1 MQTLAQSGHGR
12 ILIIDDTAMA
22 RTTLEALLHTEGHEV
37 LHAAD
42 GPTGLELARLE
53 QPDAIVVDVMM
64 PGMDGFA
71 VCVALRSER
80 ITAHIPIL
88 MVTALADD
96 GTRERGILA
105 GADDFL
111 SKPYDRWELRAR
123 LGTLM
128 RLGRAERALV
138 ERERLFW
145 VMDRSPYAYAL
156 LDAADRLRYAN
167 AECRRLLGLA
177 PDHPLDV
184 AIAPLIDAQLRVI
197 DRDQWANFASWDE
210 LSGPIA
216 LEDQGVD
223 GAPPQQFE
231 LWVHA
236 GHLPG
241 GWRVAEM
248 RATTLEIPLAG
259 MIAKP
264 LRG

>member
-1 MQTLAQSGHGR
+1 MQTLEQNGHGR
-12 ILIIDDTAMA
+12 ILVIDDTAMA
-22 RTTLEALLHTEGHEV
+22 RTTLEALLHSEGHEV
-37 LHAAD
+37 LQAAD
-42 GPTGLELARLE
+42 GRTGLALARTE

-71 VCVALRSER
+71 VCAALRSER

-88 MVTALADD
+88 MVTALADN
-96 GTRERGILA
+96 GTRERGILS

-167 AECRRLLGLA
+167 AECRRVLGLA
-177 PDHPLDV
+177 PEHPLDV
-184 AIAPLIDAQLRVI
+184 ALEPLLNAHLRVV
-197 DRDQWANFASWDE
+197 DKAQWANFASWDE

-216 LEDQGVD
+216 LERVSAD
-223 GAPPQQFE
+223 GRPPEHYE

-236 GHLPG
+236 GHLPS
-241 GWRVAEM
+241 GWRVAEV
-248 RATTLEIPLAG
+248 RPGSFDTPLSA
-259 MIAKP
+259 
-264 LRG
+264 LR